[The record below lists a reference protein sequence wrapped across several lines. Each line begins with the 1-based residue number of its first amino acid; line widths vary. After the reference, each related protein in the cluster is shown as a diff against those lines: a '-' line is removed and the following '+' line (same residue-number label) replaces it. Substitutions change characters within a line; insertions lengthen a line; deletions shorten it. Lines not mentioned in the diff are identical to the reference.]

1 MENKNLH
8 LQRKKTCFSLLLL
21 ISKLKKHAKEYNL
34 LSILSTTVVPER
46 SSGRLWCTCANE
58 RPQYLLA
65 DTLPQSNIQG
75 IKFMLD
81 KSICFLVPWQQTCSF
96 LSSYRLLQSSW
107 SKLWTI
113 LVMFSMS
120 WWMWVQ
126 QSLLSA
132 LILVSTDSWEKY
144 LALKLLNTPT
154 CSPATC

>member
-34 LSILSTTVVPER
+34 LSILSTTVIPER

-81 KSICFLVPWQQTCSF
+81 KSICFLVPWHQTCSF
-96 LSSYRLLQSSW
+96 LSSYKLLQSSW
-107 SKLWTI
+107 SKLWT
-113 LVMFSMS
+113 F
-120 WWMWVQ
+120 
-126 QSLLSA
+126 
-132 LILVSTDSWEKY
+132 LVSLFRATGSSESCLQCPDECESNNLFFQLWFWSPP
-144 LALKLLNTPT
+144 TPERNI
-154 CSPATC
+154 